1 MLKKGVNGALKRA
14 YDYFDSTEDKESV
27 KQEEDEDGEA
37 SSYGMIKKVCSAD
50 SGNMRIMR
58 KAMDFFFALLRE
70 QNISSF
76 LDRDSCC
83 LISDKVRVYPIF
95 PTLNSFSFTRNI
107 CSSTHWRW
115 CSHISSE
122 QVITRQRTLHK

>member
-1 MLKKGVNGALKRA
+1 MFIAKKGVNGALKRA

-70 QNISSF
+70 PNISSF

-83 LISDKVRVYPIF
+83 LISDKVRVSDS
-95 PTLNSFSFTRNI
+95 L
-107 CSSTHWRW
+107 
-115 CSHISSE
+115 ISPNT
-122 QVITRQRTLHK
+122 QFLFFYA